1 MSAAW
6 LRVCALRIEKGTMSA
21 MSSPPVRAVIALLV
35 TAVAAVGLIFA
46 AGGDVYPWIK
56 AFHVIAV
63 ISWLAGMLYLPR
75 LFVYHA
81 DVPVGSPQS
90 ETFKVMESRL
100 LNGITSPAMI
110 VAWVLGIWLV
120 WQSGYWAAPWFH
132 AKLACVLI
140 LSGLHGYLS
149 AATRAFREDRNTKSA
164 RHWRIINEIPAVLM
178 VAIVILVIVKP
189 F

>member
-1 MSAAW
+1 MN
-6 LRVCALRIEKGTMSA
+6 T
-21 MSSPPVRAVIALLV
+21 PPIRAVLSVVITAIA
-35 TAVAAVGLIFA
+35 AGFLIFA
-46 AGGDVYPWIK
+46 FGGDLYPWVK

-63 ISWLAGMLYLPR
+63 IAWMAGMLYLPR

-90 ETFKVMESRL
+90 ETFKVMEGRL
-100 LNGITSPAMI
+100 LNVITSPAM
-110 VAWVLGIWLV
+110 VVTWVLGIWLA

-132 AKLACVLI
+132 AKLTCVLI

-164 RHWRIINEIPAVLM
+164 RHWRIINEIPTVLM
-178 VAIVILVIVKP
+178 IAIVILVIVKP